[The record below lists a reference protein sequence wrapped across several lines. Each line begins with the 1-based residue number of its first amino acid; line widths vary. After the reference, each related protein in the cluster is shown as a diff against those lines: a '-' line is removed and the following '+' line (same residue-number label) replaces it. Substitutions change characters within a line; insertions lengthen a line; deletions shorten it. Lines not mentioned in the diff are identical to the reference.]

1 MKLKDYIKDNII
13 NITIYLVTL
22 IILFLFF
29 RILKLSTEAFICTY
43 IILFL
48 CGILLFFYNYNRKR
62 KFYNELTKQLENLDK
77 KYIITELIE
86 KPNFLEGQIFYNS
99 LYEINKTMNEEIKKY
114 KLSLEEFKEYIEM
127 WVHEIKLPLSSILL
141 MIYKKDDISK
151 VIEPTKRIE
160 NFVEQVLYYARSEN
174 AEKDYIIKE
183 CDLKEIISKVIK
195 KNKEIFILE
204 KIEIKLEK
212 LDNKKLLSDSKWL
225 EFIINQIISN
235 SLKYVDKEKSI
246 ITIST
251 SENEKN
257 IILKIQDNG
266 IGIPKSDIKKVFDK
280 SFTGENGRK
289 VQTSTGMGLY
299 IAKQLCEKL
308 GHKIEIKSEQNKYT
322 SVFITFS
329 KDQFYNI
336 LK

>member
-1 MKLKDYIKDNII
+1 
-13 NITIYLVTL
+13 
-22 IILFLFF
+22 
-29 RILKLSTEAFICTY
+29 
-43 IILFL
+43 
-48 CGILLFFYNYNRKR
+48 
-62 KFYNELTKQLENLDK
+62 
-77 KYIITELIE
+77 
-86 KPNFLEGQIFYNS
+86 
-99 LYEINKTMNEEIKKY
+99 
-114 KLSLEEFKEYIEM
+114 M
-127 WVHEIKLPLSSILL
+127 WVHEVKLPLSSILL
-141 MIYKKDDISK
+141 MTYKKDDISK

-183 CDLKEIISKVIK
+183 CDLKEIINKVIK

-212 LDNKKLLSDSKWL
+212 LDNKKVLSDSKWL

-289 VQTSTGMGLY
+289 IQTSTGMGLY

-308 GHKIEIKSEQNKYT
+308 GHKIEIESEQNKYT

>member
-127 WVHEIKLPLSSILL
+127 WVHEVKLPLSSILL
-141 MIYKKDDISK
+141 MTYKKDDISK

-183 CDLKEIISKVIK
+183 CNLKEIINKVIK

-212 LDNKKLLSDSKWL
+212 LDNKKVLSDSKWL

-289 VQTSTGMGLY
+289 IQTSTGMGLY

-308 GHKIEIKSEQNKYT
+308 GHKIEIESEQNKYT